1 METGIFAAGCFWK
14 PDLEFEEL
22 EGVKKTEVGYCGG
35 KDSNTTYENV
45 CTGKTNHAEVV
56 KVFLD
61 ESIIT
66 YGELIKFFLKIHDPT
81 TLNRQGPDIGTQYR
95 SAIFFHNEDQK
106 KKAELSKSSKQSE
119 GTYPDGIVTEIT
131 PHETFYR
138 AEEYHQIYFE
148 KMGRH

>member
-56 KVFLD
+56 KVFFD

-95 SAIFFHNEDQK
+95 SEIFYNNENQK
-106 KKAELSKSSKQSE
+106 KIAEKILREENKNFNEKIVTKISKEFNYCKAE
-119 GTYPDGIVTEIT
+119 D
-131 PHETFYR
+131 
-138 AEEYHQIYFE
+138 YHQKYL
-148 KMGRH
+148 KKKGLL